1 MKYIKWLWTNHF
13 EKVMAILAAIAFI
26 GGMIVAAVL
35 CAKEDNKREE
45 AVNAYLSHSVVESA
59 EPSEPIVVEETR
71 KYFDVPLSEEVQERI
86 FDECEKHDLSPAVVV
101 AMIERESKYDTYAL
115 GDDGRSFGLMQIMAK
130 WHLQRMIDLNC
141 TDLFDPC
148 QNVTVGIDILA
159 EQMDRYDGDIAKAL
173 TAYNR
178 GYYNGTITEYATSV
192 LEQAKK
198 IEYSVK
204 GE

>member
-1 MKYIKWLWTNHF
+1 MKYIKWLWNNHF
-13 EKVMAILAAIAFI
+13 EIVMAILAAVAFI
-26 GGMIVAAVL
+26 VGMIVAAITIDDL
-35 CAKEDNKREE
+35 EDQHEAAVSAGVFSIQAEAAELVAEEE
-45 AVNAYLSHSVVESA
+45 A
-59 EPSEPIVVEETR
+59 R
-71 KYFDVPLSEEVQERI
+71 KHFDVPLSEEVQDRI
-86 FDECEKHDLSPAVVV
+86 FDECEKRGISPAVVV
-101 AMIERESKYDTYAL
+101 AMIERESKYNTYAL

-130 WHLQRMIDLNC
+130 WHIERMISLNS

-159 EQMDRYDGDIAKAL
+159 EQMERYDGDIAKAL

-178 GYYNGTITEYATSV
+178 GHYSGTITEYAISV